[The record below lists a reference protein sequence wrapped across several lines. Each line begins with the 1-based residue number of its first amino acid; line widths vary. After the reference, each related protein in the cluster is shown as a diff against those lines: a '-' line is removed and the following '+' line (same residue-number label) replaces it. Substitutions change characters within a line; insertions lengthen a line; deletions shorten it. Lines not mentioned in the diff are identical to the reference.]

1 MCSKKLEH
9 KFQKIRTDQTSKNAV
24 ISTLFSIFTPVLLLC
39 LNTPGSVVVVRF
51 APGAHGR
58 QGEIVTGRSVGFAA
72 RPGAGLSGTLGRG
85 FCVPERLERPP
96 RGAAAPHGVSTV
108 GFQLRYG
115 RRNLSKNVE
124 NRRLTR
130 GGYRPPPTGT
140 GQTSCQNR
148 NRLRLVC

>member
-24 ISTLFSIFTPVLLLC
+24 ISTLFSIFTLVLLLC

-58 QGEIVTGRSVGFAA
+58 QGEIVTAQSVKVAA

-85 FCVPERLERPP
+85 FCVHGGRKDR
-96 RGAAAPHGVSTV
+96 RGEAAAPHGVPTV

-115 RRNLSKNVE
+115 RRKSSKNVE
-124 NRRLTR
+124 I
-130 GGYRPPPTGT
+130 
-140 GQTSCQNR
+140 CR
-148 NRLRLVC
+148 NL